1 MFQVIISL
9 FLVINISNA
18 FDEPTEEGA
27 NTEDHSHDLS
37 LRITEVKSQL
47 KRGKDL
53 IQSKHLGRTHC
64 SRELENIQNFED
76 QMSNVGSLDRNN
88 DPDNV
93 YSFISDASNQAQS
106 QLKTCLSHITT
117 NIEGISHPVS
127 KESWYN
133 QHLAGKKYLKDF
145 ERYPELEGQFNSEMD
160 TARRQLRE
168 FNASVNDLNRRVSML
183 RRGSRRNTAN
193 RNMAML
199 RSRIT
204 ANNESIL
211 KLSNYIET
219 HPYFKENYSRFKDT
233 LPYRYN
239 AALAKLKEA
248 KTCKPKK
255 TESCFEKLK
264 GQLAEDSEDSLKGM
278 CNQALQEGQVCCA
291 NPNKSCGDLAFAK
304 DITRTFAQNLPGV
317 GQAFANLAAIKGNM
331 AEACKLSQLG
341 AVVGPLGNLQLN
353 SCNKAIDG
361 CRETCQSRLDK
372 FKQDFKKCYNISEK
386 ESLSE
391 VIRKASLE
399 REEEDEADP
408 RSDCQE
414 QIKKIAE
421 LYKQGSLE
429 SRYSLK
435 EDSDHE
441 ELVSCYGEIE
451 QYAPGGNNRMA
462 RQGGMDPTQQLAV
475 NMCYSQLGGSSP
487 PSGPPTMPRNPVGGS
502 APISVGGF
510 AGGGTTT
517 VRPPASTY
525 NEGDSPLAGR
535 DIGDEIDSPMGSRM
549 KPTGTNELKFRP
561 PQNEGGPGGGGALA
575 GGGTGGSTGGGDG
588 KGNKQAGASGG
599 IGSGK
604 QLPFYTGDVRDGT
617 SNGDS
622 WGPEADSKYLR
633 HKRKAEQLKKLP
645 RKYLTEDERDLVKMF
660 SPPGKYESIF
670 ERASFALHWF
680 CRHYGCVGYN
690 EAMGITYP
698 EIDPYSFLL
707 LPEPANAL

>member
-1 MFQVIISL
+1 MFQVVFL
-9 FLVINISNA
+9 FLLIGYSLPLWSADV
-18 FDEPTEEGA
+18 PEEGFVTDSGRSA
-27 NTEDHSHDLS
+27 SVNRGDSNHNYFNLSDKIITVKTQIEGNNFAHSHCQQE
-37 LRITEVKSQL
+37 LRKIDSKQSRLLQIHASVAQVRPRFAAVANRDSEGHLQKCLTNIKTE
-47 KRGKDL
+47 
-53 IQSKHLGRTHC
+53 
-64 SRELENIQNFED
+64 IQNLPAP
-76 QMSNVGSLDRNN
+76 GS
-88 DPDNV
+88 
-93 YSFISDASNQAQS
+93 
-106 QLKTCLSHITT
+106 K
-117 NIEGISHPVS
+117 
-127 KESWYN
+127 KSWYS
-133 QHLAGKKYLKDF
+133 QYLAGQEYQKDF
-145 ERYPELEGQFNSEMD
+145 DRYPELKGQFEGEMNNAYQQIKHVNS
-160 TARRQLRE
+160 AHGP
-168 FNASVNDLNRRVSML
+168 V
-183 RRGSRRNTAN
+183 
-193 RNMAML
+193 
-199 RSRIT
+199 
-204 ANNESIL
+204 L
-211 KLSNYIET
+211 KYIEFYIAS
-219 HPYFKENYSRFKDT
+219 HPHLKDYTRPENT

-239 AALAKLKEA
+239 AALKEA

-341 AVVGPLGNLQLN
+341 SVVGPLGNLQLN

-399 REEEDEADP
+399 KEEEDEADP

-441 ELVSCYGEIE
+441 ELISCYGEIE

-475 NMCYSQLGGSSP
+475 NMCYSQLGGSPP

-502 APISVGGF
+502 APLSVGGF

-517 VRPPASTY
+517 VRPPATTF

-549 KPTGTNELKFRP
+549 KPTGANELKFRP

-588 KGNKQAGASGG
+588 KGRQAGASGG